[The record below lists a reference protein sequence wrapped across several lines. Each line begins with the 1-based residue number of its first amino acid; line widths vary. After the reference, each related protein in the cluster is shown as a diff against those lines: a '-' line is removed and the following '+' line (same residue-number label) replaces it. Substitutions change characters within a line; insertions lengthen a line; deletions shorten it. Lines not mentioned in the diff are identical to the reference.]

1 MDFFVIL
8 DLGWEVAQVV
18 LNNTTQDPKK
28 IQQAVRDDIM
38 INKNVQ
44 DKIEIKHIWKSQD
57 KKLDMRN

>member
-38 INKNVQ
+38 INKNV
-44 DKIEIKHIWKSQD
+44 
-57 KKLDMRN
+57 